1 MTISC
6 CRRTF
11 RGTSYIIEPQKYL
24 YQEMTIL
31 QRCPVCGHYIL
42 KIKRILSTGE
52 LQELIFRNKSG
63 MAMFDKLKKNILY
76 KRGEFKIYDKR
87 SYLNYNDYGTIKKCF
102 SNLSTVKLGL
112 FDNNITK
119 FDDFLFSRLI
129 F

>member
-1 MTISC
+1 
-6 CRRTF
+6 
-11 RGTSYIIEPQKYL
+11 
-24 YQEMTIL
+24 
-31 QRCPVCGHYIL
+31 
-42 KIKRILSTGE
+42 
-52 LQELIFRNKSG
+52 
-63 MAMFDKLKKNILY
+63 MFDKLKKNILY
-76 KRGEFKIYDKR
+76 RRGEFKIYDKR